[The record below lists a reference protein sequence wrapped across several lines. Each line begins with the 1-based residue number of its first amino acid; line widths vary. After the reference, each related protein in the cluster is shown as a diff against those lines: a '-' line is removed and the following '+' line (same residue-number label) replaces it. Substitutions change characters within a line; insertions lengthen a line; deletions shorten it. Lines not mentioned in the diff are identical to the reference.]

1 LNPKYVVKQG
11 GFSRRIQPEC
21 NIAVIMKILR
31 NSTRSFHPY
40 NPAAVGAVALAA
52 CLNALQAQP
61 ISVSNYS
68 FESQVVNPVIFPI
81 DTRIDSW
88 QKTPQPG
95 WFVPS
100 PQLTWDQ
107 TVGVFNGTLQNPY
120 SNLVGNQAAYML
132 PIPTAGIFQDNL
144 SVAWNGAIGG
154 LSATYQPGFAY
165 QFTLGVFGKSMIEG
179 FSSMQLSLYYR
190 DGANMV
196 TVGTPTVITFS
207 ASTFNPAGPFAL
219 HDYTVT
225 TPIVQAGDAWAGK
238 NIGIKIESLMGDGNG
253 YWDMDNV
260 RLTQVV
266 PEPTAMSLAAIGF
279 GGLLFARVRARREA

>member
-1 LNPKYVVKQG
+1 
-11 GFSRRIQPEC
+11 
-21 NIAVIMKILR
+21 MKIPGSSDR
-31 NSTRSFHPY
+31 FFHPY
-40 NPAAVGAVALAA
+40 QSAALGAVALNVF
-52 CLNALQAQP
+52 LNSLHAQP
-61 ISVSNYS
+61 ITVSNYS
-68 FESQVVNPVIFPI
+68 FESQVVNPIIFPI

-95 WFVPS
+95 WFTPS

-107 TVGVFNGTLQNPY
+107 TVGLFNGTLQNPY

-144 SVAWNGAIGG
+144 SVAWNGAVGG
-154 LSATYQPGFAY
+154 LNATYQPGFAY

-207 ASTFNPAGPFAL
+207 TSTFNPAGPLAL
-219 HDYTVT
+219 IDYTAT

-238 NIGIKIESLMGDGNG
+238 NIGIKIEALMGDGNG
-253 YWDMDNV
+253 YWDLDNA
-260 RLTQVV
+260 RLVQAV
-266 PEPTAMSLAAIGF
+266 PEPTALSLAALGF
-279 GGLLFARVRARREA
+279 GGLLFARVRARRLS